1 MSGFVLRKFLAPEL
15 LYGVGATD
23 FAGQYAKNQGGGKVF
38 VATDPG
44 IIESGLLEP
53 VLMLLEKDRLDYV
66 VFSDIRPNPTLS
78 MVMEG
83 ARIFDEEECELII
96 ALGGGS
102 PMDCAKA
109 IGAVHAN
116 GLHASEFF
124 GVDRISLPCPPVI
137 CIPTT
142 AGSAAD
148 VSQFAIIKDE
158 KTMVKN
164 AIISKSIVPD
174 ISLTDPRNTLTMDRA
189 LTAATGLDALTHAI
203 EAYVSRASSA
213 ITDLHSLR
221 AVRLVSEFLPKALG
235 DLSNLDYRSGMTLA
249 SMHAGLA
256 FSNASLG
263 VIHAL
268 SHSLGGLLDLPHG
281 ECNSLLLSYGVK
293 INYSAAPERYARIL
307 DALAGERARS
317 HDPLSELLAR
327 IADLREEAG
336 IPGRLRELGLEEE
349 SIPTLAGTAAK
360 DPCMLT
366 NPLPLGPSDLEAL
379 LRDAF

>member
-1 MSGFVLRKFLAPEL
+1 MRKFLAPEL
-15 LYGVGATD
+15 LYGLGATD
-23 FAGQYAKNQGGGKVF
+23 FAGQYAKNLGSGKVF

-44 IIESGLLEP
+44 VIESGLLEP
-53 VLMLLEKDRLDYV
+53 VLRLLEDDRLDYV
-66 VFSDIRPNPTLS
+66 VFSDIRPNPTLT

-83 ARIFDEEECELII
+83 ARVFDEEECELII

-109 IGAVHAN
+109 VGAVHAN

-124 GVDRISLPCPPVI
+124 GVDRIPHPCPPVI

-142 AGSAAD
+142 SGSAAD

-158 KTMVKN
+158 RTSIKN

-174 ISLTDPRNTLTMDRA
+174 VSLTDPRNTLTMDRA

-203 EAYVSRASSA
+203 EAYVSRASSP
-213 ITDLHSLR
+213 ITDLHALR
-221 AVRLVSEFLPKALG
+221 AIQLVSEFLPKVLG
-235 DLSNLDYRSGMTLA
+235 DLSNLDYRTGMSLA

-263 VIHAL
+263 VVHAL

-281 ECNSLLLSYGVK
+281 ECNSLLLSFGVRA
-293 INYSAAPERYARIL
+293 NYSAAPDRYARIL
-307 DALAGERARS
+307 EAMAGEGPSSR
-317 HDPLSELLAR
+317 DPLSELLAR

-336 IPGRLRELGLEEE
+336 IPGRLKELGLGEAD
-349 SIPTLAGTAAK
+349 IPELARAAAC

-366 NPLPLGPSDLEAL
+366 NPLPFESADLEAL